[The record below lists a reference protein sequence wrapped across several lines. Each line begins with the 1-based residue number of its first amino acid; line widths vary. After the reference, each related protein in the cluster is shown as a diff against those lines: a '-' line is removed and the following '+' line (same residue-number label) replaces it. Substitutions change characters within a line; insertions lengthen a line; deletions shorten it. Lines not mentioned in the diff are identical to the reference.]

1 MMREERNERMKHRVN
16 SESEDLRGMRESIEE
31 MEQELKGMEKDL
43 EEAKKIPDPEMRE
56 VAVRDIGQLRKNT
69 IEMIASFKE
78 TYKVMKDS
86 EAKGV
91 QLLVKGA

>member
-1 MMREERNERMKHRVN
+1 MKVKPDA
-16 SESEDLRGMRESIEE
+16 ESEDLRGMRESIER
-31 MEQELKGMEKDL
+31 MEQELKGMDKDI

-56 VAVRDIGQLRKNT
+56 VAVRDIEQLRKNT

-86 EAKGV
+86 EAKGM
-91 QLLVKGA
+91 QLLVKGS

>member
-1 MMREERNERMKHRVN
+1 MKAKQDK
-16 SESEDLRGMRESIEE
+16 ESEDLRGMRESIEE

-56 VAVRDIGQLRKNT
+56 VAVRDVEQLRKNT

-78 TYKVMKDS
+78 TYNAMKDS
-86 EAKGV
+86 EAKAS
-91 QLLVKGA
+91 QLAVKGE